1 MPWTVIRRDFTNA
14 DSIKCALGCGQPIT
28 SGIAYVVQDEN
39 GQIGFAGSTC
49 VKRTE
54 NYVAGIP
61 IPDFTAPIYEVAGGG
76 NGGGGNGGNG
86 GGNNAGAHPANNR
99 QIAIT
104 YLLLRFERLKHY
116 QILVGSNRGKLTQIY
131 DQYRNNQN
139 IQNADIGY
147 LLTCANNIANHL
159 RFNLRNLMAFY
170 NLDNLCNIISRS
182 RHQNIRRQDR
192 DNAARIARDLYRN
205 THVPPADIQTINHIL
220 QIIGSKHRMRDNAFQ
235 IME

>member
-28 SGIAYVVQDEN
+28 SGIAYVVQN
-39 GQIGFAGSTC
+39 GSGKIGFAGSTC
-49 VKRTE
+49 VQQTV
-54 NYVAGIP
+54 NYATDIATIP
-61 IPDFTAPIYEVAGGG
+61 NFTASTYAENV
-76 NGGGGNGGNG
+76 GGGNGGNG
-86 GGNNAGAHPANNR
+86 GGGNNAGGHPADNR

-116 QILVGSNRGKLTQIY
+116 QILAGFNSDMLTQIY
-131 DQYRNNQN
+131 DRYRANPN
-139 IQNADIGY
+139 IPETDIRY
-147 LLTCANNIANHL
+147 LLACANNIANHL

-192 DNAARIARDLYRN
+192 DNAARIARYLYTN

-220 QIIGSKHRMRDNAFQ
+220 QIIGSRHRMRDNAFQ
-235 IME
+235 IMG